1 MKIIINKSH
10 IQLQAQLAALISS
23 FDSTGL
29 QFGEVGRNSI
39 KLFDLEGE
47 QINIKSFKVPNFINQ
62 VVYNFFRKSKAE
74 RSYEYANK
82 LLNLGIGTPKPI
94 AFCEYPTIFLFKKSF
109 YISQHLNCDLTYREL
124 TTNLEYPNSEIII
137 RAFTRFT
144 YDLHEKGVNFL
155 DHSPG
160 NTLIT
165 KTNDSYDFSIVDLNR
180 MKFGNMDFNTRIT
193 NFAKLTIHKSI
204 IEIMSDEYAKL
215 INEDYNKVFN
225 LMWKE
230 TSDFQKKFYRK
241 DRLKMKLKFWKQG

>member
-1 MKIIINKSH
+1 MKFTLAKTYIPF
-10 IQLQAQLAALISS
+10 QAQLTTHIDS
-23 FDSTGL
+23 FETTGI
-29 QFGEVGRNSI
+29 QFGDRVRNSI

-94 AFCEYPTIFLFKKSF
+94 AFYECPTIFLFKKSF
-109 YISQHLNCDLTYREL
+109 YISEHLNCDLTYREL
-124 TTNLEYPNSEIII
+124 TMNLEYPDSETII

-215 INEDYNKVFN
+215 INEDYDKVFN

-241 DRLKMKLKFWKQG
+241 DRIKMKLKFWKRG